1 MHETSSRPLELFQIS
16 AVFAPEVEHSVEV
29 AGLTCRSNNN
39 NNNNN
44 NNNIYMYIY
53 IYIYIYIHTCLNIYT
68 YTQAR
73 MNYGKTITNGNIFS
87 IIHIPKSFTTRI

>member
-29 AGLTCRSNNN
+29 AALTCRS

-53 IYIYIYIHTCLNIYT
+53 IYIYIYTYMFEYIYIHSSKNELWEN
-68 YTQAR
+68 
-73 MNYGKTITNGNIFS
+73 NNKW
-87 IIHIPKSFTTRI
+87 